1 MEGLAWYLP
10 VNLFRFPGWR
20 CCLILMNDTIG
31 VAVGIEGTLKGLV
44 YVCELL
50 GV

>member
-1 MEGLAWYLP
+1 
-10 VNLFRFPGWR
+10 
-20 CCLILMNDTIG
+20 MNDTIG